1 MKRIL
6 IIEDDP
12 VTAAVYRQMFER
24 RGYQT
29 ETAADGLT
37 GLERLPIFRPDGVL
51 LDVMLPGI
59 DGLEVLRRIRA
70 IAEWRELPVVAF
82 TNAFLGDMVQE
93 AELAGATFT
102 LTKFDHTP
110 WQVVEQVR
118 DVIESAARNRE
129 GVSNAPESESGF
141 GASEDEP
148 IVLTAGPEKAEDEDR
163 RFLAAVRV
171 SCLRSAPA
179 SLDAMRELVRAFI
192 GNPQQPEVMQ
202 ALYGEAHLLAGSTAL
217 AELPLL
223 SRVSGALEGL
233 TKILMERPEQTRITT
248 LRGIGQ
254 ALDALDLLVVEGG
267 ALVGMEM
274 APPRVLVV
282 DDDEIALR
290 SIQHALE
297 KAKFEIVCESD
308 PVVALRLIEREVFD
322 LVFLDIEMP
331 EIKGTELCARLR
343 KRPGYAQVP
352 VVYITFMS
360 DFEDPALA
368 ELQGGDDLLVKPF
381 LYMELALKA
390 LALYVK
396 KRLEPSMNSFA

>member
-24 RGYQT
+24 RGYRA
-29 ETAADGLT
+29 ETAVDGIA
-37 GLERLPIFRPDGVL
+37 GLERLAILAPDGVL

-70 IAEWRELPVVAF
+70 NPEWRDLPVVAF
-82 TNAFLGDMVQE
+82 TNAFLGEMVQE
-93 AELAGATFT
+93 AELAGASFT

-110 WQVVEQVR
+110 WQVVERVR
-118 DVIESAARNRE
+118 DLIE
-129 GVSNAPESESGF
+129 GVARGRDATADDTPALAAAAAAVVPS
-141 GASEDEP
+141 
-148 IVLTAGPEKAEDEDR
+148 AGPGKADDDDR
-163 RFLAAVRV
+163 RFLEAVRT

-179 SLDAMRELVRAFI
+179 SLDAMRDLVRAFI
-192 GNPQQPEVMQ
+192 GNPRQPEVMQ
-202 ALYGEAHLLAGSTAL
+202 ALYGEAHLLAGSAAL
-217 AELPLL
+217 ADLPLL
-223 SRVSGALEGL
+223 SRVAGALEGL
-233 TKILMERPEQTRITT
+233 TKVLMERPEQTRITT
-248 LRGIGQ
+248 MRGINQ
-254 ALDALDLLVVEGG
+254 ALDALDLLLAEGG
-267 ALVGMEM
+267 APAGMEGVS
-274 APPRVLVV
+274 PRVLVV

-308 PVVALRLIEREVFD
+308 PAEAQRRIDRETFD

-331 EIKGTELCARLR
+331 VIRGTDLCAYLR
-343 KRPGYAQVP
+343 QRPAYAQVP
-352 VVYITFMS
+352 VIYITFMS

-368 ELQGGDDLLVKPF
+368 ELEGGDDLLVKPF

-390 LALYVK
+390 LALFVK
-396 KRLEPSMNSFA
+396 KRLEPSMV

>member
-24 RGYQT
+24 RGYRA
-29 ETAADGLT
+29 EAAVDGLA
-37 GLERLPIFRPDGVL
+37 GLETLAILKPDGVL

-70 IAEWRELPVVAF
+70 NPDWRDLPVVAF
-82 TNAFLGDMVQE
+82 TNAFLGEMVQE
-93 AELAGATFT
+93 AELAGATCT

-110 WQVVEQVR
+110 WQVVERVR
-118 DVIESAARNRE
+118 EAIEGPTRGRGEALEVLRAQ
-129 GVSNAPESESGF
+129 P
-141 GASEDEP
+141 SEDDTSDGP
-148 IVLTAGPEKAEDEDR
+148 IVLKAGPGKAEDDDR
-163 RFLAAVRV
+163 RFLEGVRT

-179 SLDAMRELVRAFI
+179 SLDAMRDLVRAFI
-192 GNPQQPEVMQ
+192 GNPQQPDVMQ
-202 ALYGEAHLLAGSTAL
+202 ALYGEAHLLAGSAAL
-217 AELPLL
+217 ADLPLL
-223 SRVSGALEGL
+223 SRVTGALEGL
-233 TKILMERPEQTRITT
+233 TKILMERPDQIRITT

-254 ALDALDLLVVEGG
+254 ALDALDLLLAEGG
-267 ALVGMEM
+267 APAGLDGIT
-274 APPRVLVV
+274 PRVLVV

-297 KAKFEIVCESD
+297 KAKFDIVCEAD
-308 PVVALRLIEREVFD
+308 PVVAQRILDREAFD

-331 EIKGTELCARLR
+331 VIRGTDLCAHLR
-343 KRPGYAQVP
+343 KQPAYARVP
-352 VVYITFMS
+352 VIYITFMS

-368 ELQGGDDLLVKPF
+368 ELEGGDDLLVKPF

-390 LALYVK
+390 LALFVK
-396 KRLEPSMNSFA
+396 KRLEPSMV

>member
-24 RGYQT
+24 RGYRA
-29 ETAADGLT
+29 ETAADGPA
-37 GLERLPIFRPDGVL
+37 GLECIATLKPDGVL

-70 IAEWRELPVVAF
+70 NAEWRDLPVVAF
-82 TNAFLGDMVQE
+82 TNAFLGEMVQE

-110 WQVVEQVR
+110 WQVVERVR
-118 DVIESAARNRE
+118 DVIE
-129 GVSNAPESESGF
+129 
-141 GASEDEP
+141 GASHGRERAADEP
-148 IVLTAGPEKAEDEDR
+148 PADVAAGAPVVTAGSGKGDEDDR
-163 RFLAAVRV
+163 RFLDAVRT

-179 SLDAMRELVRAFI
+179 SLDAMRDLVRAFI
-192 GNPQQPEVMQ
+192 GNPQQPELMQ
-202 ALYGEAHLLAGSTAL
+202 ALYGEAHLLAGSASL

-223 SRVSGALEGL
+223 SRIAGALEGL

-248 LRGIGQ
+248 LRGINQ
-254 ALDALDLLVVEGG
+254 ALDALDLLVAEGG
-267 ALVGMEM
+267 TPSVLDGIS
-274 APPRVLVV
+274 PRVLVV

-297 KAKFEIVCESD
+297 KAKFEIVCETD
-308 PVVALRLIEREVFD
+308 PVEAKRLIDKDVFD

-331 EIKGTELCARLR
+331 VIRGTDLCAHLR
-343 KRPGYAQVP
+343 KRRAYAQVP
-352 VVYITFMS
+352 VIYITFMS

-368 ELQGGDDLLVKPF
+368 ELEGGDDLLVKPF

-390 LALYVK
+390 LALFVK
-396 KRLEPSMNSFA
+396 KRLEPSMV

>member
-24 RGYQT
+24 RGYRA
-29 ETAADGLT
+29 ETVGDGQA
-37 GLERLPIFRPDGVL
+37 GLERLEILKPDGVL

-70 IAEWRELPVVAF
+70 NPAWRDLPVVAF
-82 TNAFLGDMVQE
+82 TNAFLGEMVQE
-93 AELAGATFT
+93 AELAGASFT

-110 WQVVEQVR
+110 WQVVERVR
-118 DVIESAARNRE
+118 DLIEGAARGRE
-129 GVSNAPESESGF
+129 ELAGAPRGS
-141 GASEDEP
+141 GASGDEP
-148 IVLTAGPEKAEDEDR
+148 IVLAAGPGKSDDDDR
-163 RFLAAVRV
+163 RFLEAVRT

-179 SLDAMRELVRAFI
+179 SLDAMRDLVRSFI

-202 ALYGEAHLLAGSTAL
+202 ALYGEAHLLAGSAAL
-217 AELPLL
+217 ADLPLL
-223 SRVSGALEGL
+223 SRVAGALEGL

-254 ALDALDLLVVEGG
+254 ALDALDLLVAEGG
-267 ALVGMEM
+267 APAGLNGI
-274 APPRVLVV
+274 APRVLVV

-308 PVVALRLIEREVFD
+308 PVEARDLIDR
-322 LVFLDIEMP
+322 
-331 EIKGTELCARLR
+331 
-343 KRPGYAQVP
+343 
-352 VVYITFMS
+352 
-360 DFEDPALA
+360 
-368 ELQGGDDLLVKPF
+368 
-381 LYMELALKA
+381 
-390 LALYVK
+390 
-396 KRLEPSMNSFA
+396 

>member
-6 IIEDDP
+6 IVEDDP

-24 RGYQT
+24 RGYRA
-29 ETAADGLT
+29 ETAADGNA
-37 GLERLPIFRPDGVL
+37 GLERLEILKPDGVL

-70 IAEWRELPVVAF
+70 NPAWRELPVVAF
-82 TNAFLGDMVQE
+82 TNAFLGEMVQE

-110 WQVVEQVR
+110 WQVVERVR
-118 DVIESAARNRE
+118 DVIEGVARGRGDAAGAVPAPAAEDMAAAKAAR
-129 GVSNAPESESGF
+129 A
-141 GASEDEP
+141 D
-148 IVLTAGPEKAEDEDR
+148 DDDR
-163 RFLAAVRV
+163 RFLQAVRT

-179 SLDAMRELVRAFI
+179 SLDAMRDLVRAFI
-192 GNPQQPEVMQ
+192 GNPRQPELMQ
-202 ALYGEAHLLAGSTAL
+202 ALYGEAHLLAGSASL

-223 SRVSGALEGL
+223 SRIAGALEGL

-248 LRGIGQ
+248 LRGINQ
-254 ALDALDLLVVEGG
+254 ALDALDLLVAEGG
-267 ALVGMEM
+267 SPAGLAGIS
-274 APPRVLVV
+274 PRVLVV

-297 KAKFEIVCESD
+297 KAKFDIVCETD
-308 PVVALRLIEREVFD
+308 PAEGMRRIDREVFD

-331 EIKGTELCARLR
+331 EIRGTDLCAYLR
-343 KRPGYAQVP
+343 KRPAYAQVP
-352 VVYITFMS
+352 VIYITFMS

-368 ELQGGDDLLVKPF
+368 ELEGGDDLLVKPF

-390 LALYVK
+390 LALFVK
-396 KRLEPSMNSFA
+396 KRLEPSMV

>member
-24 RGYQT
+24 RGYRA
-29 ETAADGLT
+29 ETAADGST
-37 GLERLPIFRPDGVL
+37 GLERLAILKPDGVL

-70 IAEWRELPVVAF
+70 NPEWRDLPVVAF
-82 TNAFLGDMVQE
+82 TNAFLGEMVQE

-110 WQVVEQVR
+110 WQVVERVR
-118 DVIESAARNRE
+118 DLIEGAARSRDE
-129 GVSNAPESESGF
+129 MA
-141 GASEDEP
+141 GASRTPGGSGASGDEP
-148 IVLTAGPEKAEDEDR
+148 IVLTAGPGKAEDDDR
-163 RFLAAVRV
+163 RFLEAVRT

-179 SLDAMRELVRAFI
+179 SLDAMRDLVRAFI
-192 GNPQQPEVMQ
+192 GNPHQPEVMQ
-202 ALYGEAHLLAGSTAL
+202 ALYGEAHLLAGSASL
-217 AELPLL
+217 ADLPLL
-223 SRVSGALEGL
+223 SRIAGALEGL

-254 ALDALDLLVVEGG
+254 ALDALDLLVAEGG
-267 ALVGMEM
+267 APAGLDGVS
-274 APPRVLVV
+274 PRVLVV

-297 KAKFEIVCESD
+297 KAKFEIVCETD
-308 PVVALRLIEREVFD
+308 PAEGMRLIDSQVFD

-331 EIKGTELCARLR
+331 VIRGTDLCAYLR
-343 KRPGYAQVP
+343 KRPAYAQVP
-352 VVYITFMS
+352 VIYITFMS

-390 LALYVK
+390 LALFVK
-396 KRLEPSMNSFA
+396 KRLEPSMV

>member
-1 MKRIL
+1 MRRIL

-24 RGYQT
+24 RGYRA
-29 ETAADGLT
+29 EAAADGVS
-37 GLERLPIFRPDGVL
+37 GLERLEVMRPDGVL

-70 IAEWRELPVVAF
+70 NPLWHDLPVVAF
-82 TNAFLGDMVQE
+82 TNAFLGDMVKE
-93 AELAGATFT
+93 AELAGATVT

-110 WQVVEQVR
+110 WQVVERVR
-118 DVIESAARNRE
+118 GLIEGEMRPPDPHTARERSE
-129 GVSNAPESESGF
+129 PAESG
-141 GASEDEP
+141 DEP
-148 IVLTAGPEKAEDEDR
+148 IVLAAAPGKTDEDDV
-163 RFLAAVRV
+163 RFLEAVRV

-179 SLDAMRELVRAFI
+179 SLDAMRDLVRAFI
-192 GNPQQPEVMQ
+192 GNPRQPDVME

-217 AELPLL
+217 ADLPLV
-223 SRVSGALEGL
+223 SRITGALEGL
-233 TKILMERPEQTRITT
+233 TKILMERPGQIRVTT
-248 LRGIGQ
+248 MRGINQ
-254 ALDALDLLVVEGG
+254 ALDALDLLVAEGG
-267 ALVGMEM
+267 APAWGSGV
-274 APPRVLVV
+274 PPRVLVV

-290 SIQHALE
+290 SIGHALE

-308 PVVALRLIEREVFD
+308 PATAMQLIDREVFD

-331 EIKGTELCARLR
+331 QIKGTDLCAHLR
-343 KRPGYAQVP
+343 KRRAYAQVP

-368 ELQGGDDLLVKPF
+368 DLEGGDDVLVKPF

-390 LALYVK
+390 LALLVK
-396 KRLEPSMNSFA
+396 KRLEPSMA

>member
-1 MKRIL
+1 MRRIL

-24 RGYQT
+24 RGYRS
-29 ETAADGLT
+29 EAAADGVS
-37 GLERLPIFRPDGVL
+37 GLERLEVTRPDGVL

-70 IAEWRELPVVAF
+70 NPSWRDLPVVAF
-82 TNAFLGDMVQE
+82 TNAFLGDMVKE
-93 AELAGATFT
+93 AELAGATVT

-110 WQVVEQVR
+110 WQVVERVR
-118 DVIESAARNRE
+118 GLIEGEMR
-129 GVSNAPESESGF
+129 PPDL
-141 GASEDEP
+141 ASERSEPAGSGAEP
-148 IVLTAGPEKAEDEDR
+148 IVLAAAPGKTDEDDA
-163 RFLAAVRV
+163 RFLEAVRV

-179 SLDAMRELVRAFI
+179 SLDAMRDLVRAFI
-192 GNPQQPEVMQ
+192 GNPRQPDVME

-217 AELPLL
+217 ADLPLV
-223 SRVSGALEGL
+223 SRITGALEGL
-233 TKILMERPEQTRITT
+233 TKILMERPGQIRVTT
-248 LRGIGQ
+248 MRGINQ
-254 ALDALDLLVVEGG
+254 ALDALDLLVAEGG
-267 ALVGMEM
+267 APAWGNGV
-274 APPRVLVV
+274 PPRVLVV

-290 SIQHALE
+290 SIRHALE

-308 PVVALRLIEREVFD
+308 PATAMQLIDREVFD

-331 EIKGTELCARLR
+331 QIKGTDLCAHLR
-343 KRPGYAQVP
+343 KRRAYAQVP

-368 ELQGGDDLLVKPF
+368 DLEGGDDVLVKPF

-390 LALYVK
+390 LALLVK
-396 KRLEPSMNSFA
+396 KRLEPSMA

>member
-24 RGYQT
+24 RGYRA
-29 ETAADGLT
+29 ETAADGLA
-37 GLERLPIFRPDGVL
+37 GLDRLAILRPDGVL

-59 DGLEVLRRIRA
+59 DGREVLRRIRA
-70 IAEWRELPVVAF
+70 MPEWKDLPVVAF

-93 AELAGATFT
+93 AELAGATHT

-110 WQVVEQVR
+110 WQVVERVR
-118 DVIESAARNRE
+118 DVLEGPERDRAEGDAARR
-129 GVSNAPESESGF
+129 GAPAG
-141 GASEDEP
+141 DEP
-148 IVLTAGPEKAEDEDR
+148 IVVRAGAGRTDDDDR
-163 RFLAAVRV
+163 RFLEGVRT

-179 SLDAMRELVRAFI
+179 SLDAMRDLVRAFI
-192 GNPQQPEVMQ
+192 GNPLKPEMMQ
-202 ALYGEAHLLAGSTAL
+202 ALYGEAHLMAGSAAL
-217 AELPLL
+217 AELPYL
-223 SRVSGALEGL
+223 SRVTGALEGL
-233 TKILMERPEQTRITT
+233 TKVLMERPEHTRITT
-248 LRGIGQ
+248 LRGINQ
-254 ALDALDLLVVEGG
+254 ALDALDLLVAEGG
-267 ALVGMEM
+267 APAVLG
-274 APPRVLVV
+274 AHPPRVLVV

-297 KAKFEIVCESD
+297 KAKFEITCESD
-308 PVVALRLIEREVFD
+308 PVVAQAMIDREVFD

-331 EIKGTELCARLR
+331 VIKGTDLCAHLR
-343 KRPGYAQVP
+343 KRPEYAQVP
-352 VVYITFMS
+352 VIYITFMS

-368 ELQGGDDLLVKPF
+368 ELKGGDDLLVKPF

-396 KRLEPSMNSFA
+396 KRLEPSMV

>member
-24 RGYQT
+24 RGYRA
-29 ETAADGLT
+29 ETAADGAA
-37 GLERLPIFRPDGVL
+37 GLERLTALKPDGVL

-70 IAEWRELPVVAF
+70 NPEWRELPVVAF
-82 TNAFLGDMVQE
+82 TNAFLGEMVQE

-110 WQVVEQVR
+110 WQVVERVR
-118 DVIESAARNRE
+118 DVIEGAARGRE
-129 GVSNAPESESGF
+129 DAARMAGESGL
-141 GASEDEP
+141 AAEDP
-148 IVLTAGPEKAEDEDR
+148 IVVSAKPGKADDDDR
-163 RFLAAVRV
+163 RFLQAVRT

-179 SLDAMRELVRAFI
+179 SLDAMRDLVRAFI
-192 GNPQQPEVMQ
+192 GNPRQPELMQ
-202 ALYGEAHLLAGSTAL
+202 ALYGEAHLLAGSASL

-223 SRVSGALEGL
+223 SRIAGALEGL
-233 TKILMERPEQTRITT
+233 TKILMERPEQVRITT
-248 LRGIGQ
+248 LRGINQ
-254 ALDALDLLVVEGG
+254 ALDALDLLVAEGG
-267 ALVGMEM
+267 SPAALDGISL
-274 APPRVLVV
+274 RVLVV

-297 KAKFEIVCESD
+297 KAKFDIVCETD
-308 PVVALRLIEREVFD
+308 PVEGMRLIDREVFD

-331 EIKGTELCARLR
+331 EIRGTDLCAYLR
-343 KRPGYAQVP
+343 KRAGYAQVP
-352 VVYITFMS
+352 VIYITFMS

-368 ELQGGDDLLVKPF
+368 ELEGGDDLLVKPF

-390 LALYVK
+390 LALFVK
-396 KRLEPSMNSFA
+396 KRLEPSMV

>member
-24 RGYQT
+24 RGYRA
-29 ETAADGLT
+29 ETAADGLA
-37 GLERLPIFRPDGVL
+37 GLDKLAILRPDGVL

-59 DGLEVLRRIRA
+59 DGREVLRRIRA
-70 IAEWRELPVVAF
+70 MPEWKDLPVVAF

-93 AELAGATFT
+93 AELAGATHT

-110 WQVVEQVR
+110 WQVVERVR
-118 DVIESAARNRE
+118 DVLEGPERDRAEGDAARR
-129 GVSNAPESESGF
+129 GAPAG
-141 GASEDEP
+141 DEP
-148 IVLTAGPEKAEDEDR
+148 IVVRAGAGRTDDDDR
-163 RFLAAVRV
+163 RFLEGVRT

-179 SLDAMRELVRAFI
+179 SLDAMRDLVRAFI
-192 GNPQQPEVMQ
+192 GNPLKPEMMQ
-202 ALYGEAHLLAGSTAL
+202 ALYGEAHLMAGSAAL
-217 AELPLL
+217 AELPYL
-223 SRVSGALEGL
+223 SRVTGALEGL
-233 TKILMERPEQTRITT
+233 TKVLMERPEHTRITT
-248 LRGIGQ
+248 LRGINQ
-254 ALDALDLLVVEGG
+254 ALDALDLLVAEGG
-267 ALVGMEM
+267 APAVLG
-274 APPRVLVV
+274 AHPPRVLVV

-297 KAKFEIVCESD
+297 KAKFEITCESD
-308 PVVALRLIEREVFD
+308 PVVAQAMIDREVFD

-331 EIKGTELCARLR
+331 VIKGTDLCAHLR
-343 KRPGYAQVP
+343 KRPEYAQVP
-352 VVYITFMS
+352 VIYITFMS

-368 ELQGGDDLLVKPF
+368 ELKGGDDLLVKPF

-396 KRLEPSMNSFA
+396 KRLEPSMV

>member
-24 RGYQT
+24 RGYRA
-29 ETAADGLT
+29 ETAADGPT
-37 GLERLPIFRPDGVL
+37 GLERLEILKPDGVL

-70 IAEWRELPVVAF
+70 NPEWRDLPVVAF
-82 TNAFLGDMVQE
+82 TNAFLGEMVQE
-93 AELAGATFT
+93 AELAGASFT

-110 WQVVEQVR
+110 WQVVERVR
-118 DVIESAARNRE
+118 DLIDGVARSREEAA
-129 GVSNAPESESGF
+129 
-141 GASEDEP
+141 GASRTPASGDEP
-148 IVLTAGPEKAEDEDR
+148 IVLTAGPGKADDDDR
-163 RFLAAVRV
+163 RFLEAVRT

-179 SLDAMRELVRAFI
+179 SLDAMRDLVRSFI

-202 ALYGEAHLLAGSTAL
+202 ALYGEAHLLAGSAAL
-217 AELPLL
+217 ADLPLL
-223 SRVSGALEGL
+223 SRVAGALEGL

-254 ALDALDLLVVEGG
+254 ALDALDLLVAEGG
-267 ALVGMEM
+267 APAGMDGIS
-274 APPRVLVV
+274 PRVLVV

-297 KAKFEIVCESD
+297 KAKFEIVCETD
-308 PVVALRLIEREVFD
+308 PVEAQRLIDREVFD

-331 EIKGTELCARLR
+331 VIRGTDLCAYLR
-343 KRPGYAQVP
+343 KRPAYAQVP
-352 VVYITFMS
+352 VIYITFMS

-390 LALYVK
+390 LALFVK
-396 KRLEPSMNSFA
+396 KRLEPSMV

>member
-24 RGYQT
+24 RGYRA
-29 ETAADGLT
+29 ETAADGPA
-37 GLERLPIFRPDGVL
+37 GLERIATLKPDGVL

-70 IAEWRELPVVAF
+70 NAEWRDLPVVAF
-82 TNAFLGDMVQE
+82 TNAFLGEMVQE

-110 WQVVEQVR
+110 WQVVERVR
-118 DVIESAARNRE
+118 DVIE
-129 GVSNAPESESGF
+129 
-141 GASEDEP
+141 GASHGRERAADEP
-148 IVLTAGPEKAEDEDR
+148 PADVAAGAPVVTASSGNGDDDDR
-163 RFLAAVRV
+163 RFLDAVRT

-179 SLDAMRELVRAFI
+179 SLDAMRDLVRAFI
-192 GNPQQPEVMQ
+192 GNPQQPELMQ
-202 ALYGEAHLLAGSTAL
+202 ALYGEAHLLAGSASL

-223 SRVSGALEGL
+223 SRIAGALEGL

-248 LRGIGQ
+248 LRGINQ
-254 ALDALDLLVVEGG
+254 ALDALDLLVAEGG
-267 ALVGMEM
+267 APAGLNGI
-274 APPRVLVV
+274 APRVLVV

-308 PVVALRLIEREVFD
+308 PVEARDLIDREVFD

-331 EIKGTELCARLR
+331 MIRGTDLCAHLR
-343 KRPGYAQVP
+343 KRPEYAHVP
-352 VVYITFMS
+352 VIYITFMS

-368 ELQGGDDLLVKPF
+368 ELEGGDDLLVKPF

-390 LALYVK
+390 LALFVK
-396 KRLEPSMNSFA
+396 KRLEPSMV

>member
-24 RGYQT
+24 RGYRA
-29 ETAADGLT
+29 ETAPDGTT
-37 GLERLPIFRPDGVL
+37 GLERLEILKPDGVL

-70 IAEWRELPVVAF
+70 NPEWRDLPVVAF
-82 TNAFLGDMVQE
+82 TNAFLGEMVQE
-93 AELAGATFT
+93 AELAGASFT

-110 WQVVEQVR
+110 WQVVERVR
-118 DVIESAARNRE
+118 DLIE
-129 GVSNAPESESGF
+129 GVARSREEAI
-141 GASEDEP
+141 GASRTLASGDEP
-148 IVLTAGPEKAEDEDR
+148 IVLSAGPGKAEDDDR
-163 RFLAAVRV
+163 RFLDAVRT

-179 SLDAMRELVRAFI
+179 SLDAMRDLVRAFI

-202 ALYGEAHLLAGSTAL
+202 ALYGEAHLLAGSAAL
-217 AELPLL
+217 ADLPLL
-223 SRVSGALEGL
+223 SRVAGALEGL

-254 ALDALDLLVVEGG
+254 ALDALDLLVAEGG
-267 ALVGMEM
+267 APAGMDGIS
-274 APPRVLVV
+274 PRVLVV

-297 KAKFEIVCESD
+297 KAKFEIVCETD
-308 PVVALRLIEREVFD
+308 PVEAQRLIDREVFD

-331 EIKGTELCARLR
+331 VIRGTDLCAHLR
-343 KRPGYAQVP
+343 KRPAYAHVP
-352 VVYITFMS
+352 VIYITFMS

-390 LALYVK
+390 LALFVK
-396 KRLEPSMNSFA
+396 KRLEPSMV

>member
-6 IIEDDP
+6 IVEDDP

-24 RGYQT
+24 RGYRA
-29 ETAADGLT
+29 ETAADGNA
-37 GLERLPIFRPDGVL
+37 GLERLVALKPDGVL

-70 IAEWRELPVVAF
+70 NPEWRTLPVVAF
-82 TNAFLGDMVQE
+82 TNAFLGEMVQE

-110 WQVVEQVR
+110 WQVVERVR
-118 DVIESAARNRE
+118 DVIEGAARGRE
-129 GVSNAPESESGF
+129 DVAVAARGTPAAESQSAKE
-141 GASEDEP
+141 ARADED
-148 IVLTAGPEKAEDEDR
+148 DR
-163 RFLAAVRV
+163 RFLQAVRT

-179 SLDAMRELVRAFI
+179 SLDAMRDLVRAFI
-192 GNPQQPEVMQ
+192 GNPRQPELMQ
-202 ALYGEAHLLAGSTAL
+202 ALYGEAHLLAGSASL

-223 SRVSGALEGL
+223 SRIAGALEGL

-248 LRGIGQ
+248 LRGINQ
-254 ALDALDLLVVEGG
+254 ALDALDLLVAEGG
-267 ALVGMEM
+267 SPAALDSIS
-274 APPRVLVV
+274 PRVLVV

-297 KAKFEIVCESD
+297 KAKFDIVCETD
-308 PVVALRLIEREVFD
+308 PAEGMRLIDREVFD

-331 EIKGTELCARLR
+331 EIRGTDLCAYLR
-343 KRPGYAQVP
+343 KRPAYAQVP
-352 VVYITFMS
+352 VIYITFMS

-368 ELQGGDDLLVKPF
+368 ELEGGDDLLVKPF

-390 LALYVK
+390 LALFVK
-396 KRLEPSMNSFA
+396 KRLEPSMV

>member
-24 RGYQT
+24 RGYRA
-29 ETAADGLT
+29 ETAADGPT
-37 GLERLPIFRPDGVL
+37 GLERLEILKPDGVL

-70 IAEWRELPVVAF
+70 NPEWRDLPVVAF
-82 TNAFLGDMVQE
+82 TNAFLGEMVQE
-93 AELAGATFT
+93 AELAGASFT

-110 WQVVEQVR
+110 WQVVERVR
-118 DVIESAARNRE
+118 DLIEGATRGREEAA
-129 GVSNAPESESGF
+129 
-141 GASEDEP
+141 GASRTPVSGDEP
-148 IVLTAGPEKAEDEDR
+148 IVLTAGPGKGDDDDR
-163 RFLAAVRV
+163 RFLEAVRT

-179 SLDAMRELVRAFI
+179 SLDAMRDLVRSFI

-202 ALYGEAHLLAGSTAL
+202 ALYGEAHLLAGSAAL
-217 AELPLL
+217 ADLPLL
-223 SRVSGALEGL
+223 SRVAGALEGL

-254 ALDALDLLVVEGG
+254 ALDALDLLVAEGG
-267 ALVGMEM
+267 APAGMDGVS
-274 APPRVLVV
+274 PRVLVV

-308 PVVALRLIEREVFD
+308 PVEAQRLIDREVFD

-331 EIKGTELCARLR
+331 VIRGTDLCAHLR
-343 KRPGYAQVP
+343 KRPAYAQVP
-352 VVYITFMS
+352 VIYITFMS

-390 LALYVK
+390 LALFVK
-396 KRLEPSMNSFA
+396 KRLEPSMV

>member
-24 RGYQT
+24 RGYRA
-29 ETAADGLT
+29 ETAADGPT
-37 GLERLPIFRPDGVL
+37 GLERLEILKPDGVL

-70 IAEWRELPVVAF
+70 NPEWRDLPVVAF
-82 TNAFLGDMVQE
+82 TNAFLGEMVQE
-93 AELAGATFT
+93 AELAGASFT

-110 WQVVEQVR
+110 WQVVERVR
-118 DVIESAARNRE
+118 DLIDGVARSREEAA
-129 GVSNAPESESGF
+129 
-141 GASEDEP
+141 GASRTPASGDEP
-148 IVLTAGPEKAEDEDR
+148 IVLTAGPGKADDDDR
-163 RFLAAVRV
+163 RFLEAVRT

-179 SLDAMRELVRAFI
+179 SLDAMRDLVRSFI

-202 ALYGEAHLLAGSTAL
+202 ALYGEAHLLAGSAAL
-217 AELPLL
+217 ADLPLL
-223 SRVSGALEGL
+223 SRVAGALEGL

-254 ALDALDLLVVEGG
+254 ALDALDLLVAEGG
-267 ALVGMEM
+267 APAGMDGIS
-274 APPRVLVV
+274 PRVLVV

-297 KAKFEIVCESD
+297 KAKFEIVCETD
-308 PVVALRLIEREVFD
+308 PVEAQRLIDREVFD

-331 EIKGTELCARLR
+331 VIRGTDLCAHLR
-343 KRPGYAQVP
+343 KRPAYAQVP
-352 VVYITFMS
+352 VIYITFMS

-390 LALYVK
+390 LALFVK
-396 KRLEPSMNSFA
+396 KRLEPSMV

>member
-1 MKRIL
+1 MRRIL

-24 RGYQT
+24 RGYRA
-29 ETAADGLT
+29 EAAADGVG
-37 GLERLPIFRPDGVL
+37 GLERIEVMRPDGVL

-70 IAEWRELPVVAF
+70 NPSWRDLPVVAF
-82 TNAFLGDMVQE
+82 TNAFLGDMVKE
-93 AELAGATFT
+93 AEMAGATLT

-110 WQVVEQVR
+110 WQVVERVR
-118 DVIESAARNRE
+118 GLIEGEMRSDLPVAARDRSEPGEFGDEPVVLSAAPGKTE
-129 GVSNAPESESGF
+129 
-141 GASEDEP
+141 EDD
-148 IVLTAGPEKAEDEDR
+148 V
-163 RFLAAVRV
+163 RFLEAVRV

-179 SLDAMRELVRAFI
+179 SLDAMRDLVRAFI
-192 GNPQQPEVMQ
+192 GNPRQPDVMQ
-202 ALYGEAHLLAGSTAL
+202 ALYGEAHLLAGSAAL

-223 SRVSGALEGL
+223 SRITGALEGL

-248 LRGIGQ
+248 LRGINQ
-254 ALDALDLLVVEGG
+254 ALDALDLLLAEGG
-267 ALVGMEM
+267 APAGLDGV
-274 APPRVLVV
+274 PPRVLVV

-297 KAKFEIVCESD
+297 KAKFEITCESAA
-308 PVVALRLIEREVFD
+308 VVARERIDREAFD

-331 EIKGTELCARLR
+331 VFKGTELCAYLR
-343 KRPGYAQVP
+343 RKPAYAHVP
-352 VVYITFMS
+352 VIYITFMS

-368 ELQGGDDLLVKPF
+368 ELEGGDDLLVKPF

-396 KRLEPSMNSFA
+396 KRLEPSMV

>member
-24 RGYQT
+24 RGYRA
-29 ETAADGLT
+29 ETAADGLA
-37 GLERLPIFRPDGVL
+37 GLEKLAILRPDGVL

-59 DGLEVLRRIRA
+59 DGREVLRRIRA
-70 IAEWRELPVVAF
+70 LPEWKDLPVVAF

-93 AELAGATFT
+93 AELAGATHT

-110 WQVVEQVR
+110 WQVVERVR
-118 DVIESAARNRE
+118 DVIEGPARDGGDGEAARPMPR
-129 GVSNAPESESGF
+129 GIPASG
-141 GASEDEP
+141 DEP
-148 IVLTAGPEKAEDEDR
+148 IVVRAAAGRTDEDDR
-163 RFLAAVRV
+163 RFLDAVRT

-179 SLDAMRELVRAFI
+179 SLDAMRDLVRAFI
-192 GNPQQPEVMQ
+192 GNPLKPEVMQ
-202 ALYGEAHLLAGSTAL
+202 ALYGEAHLMAGSAAL
-217 AELPLL
+217 AELPYL
-223 SRVSGALEGL
+223 SRVTGALEGL
-233 TKILMERPEQTRITT
+233 TKILTERPEQTRITT
-248 LRGIGQ
+248 LRGINQ
-254 ALDALDLLVVEGG
+254 ALDALDLLVAEGG
-267 ALVGMEM
+267 APAGLG
-274 APPRVLVV
+274 AKPPRVLVV

-297 KAKFEIVCESD
+297 KAKFEITCESD
-308 PVVALRLIEREVFD
+308 PVAARALIDREAFD

-331 EIKGTELCARLR
+331 ILKGTELCAHLR
-343 KRPGYAQVP
+343 KIPAYAHVP
-352 VVYITFMS
+352 VIYITFMS

-396 KRLEPSMNSFA
+396 KRLEPIMA